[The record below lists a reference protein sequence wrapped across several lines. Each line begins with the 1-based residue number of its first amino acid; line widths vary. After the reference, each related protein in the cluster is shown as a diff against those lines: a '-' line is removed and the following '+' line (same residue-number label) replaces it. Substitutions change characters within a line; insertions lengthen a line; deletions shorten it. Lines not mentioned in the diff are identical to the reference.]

1 MARMVTMDNN
11 SGPRVDIDAAA
22 AAVDDDNGDTKVN
35 NDIPYQ

>member
-1 MARMVTMDNN
+1 MAMMVTMDNN

-22 AAVDDDNGDTKVN
+22 VDDDDNGDTKVN